1 MKQPL
6 APQCEVTVIHEETV
20 RHVREH
26 LPQEEALYDVA
37 ELFKAF
43 ADTTR
48 VRILW
53 ALSQAEMCVCDLAAL
68 LGMTSTAVSHQL
80 RFLKQA
86 RLVRNRRTGRVVYYS
101 LCDEHVMLM
110 LNQAMEHV
118 QEGG

>member
-1 MKQPL
+1 MKQNL
-6 APQCEVTVIHEETV
+6 APHCDVTVIHEETV
-20 RHVREH
+20 QHVQEH
-26 LPQEEALYDVA
+26 MPHEEQLYDVA

-110 LNQAMEHV
+110 FNQAMEHV
-118 QEGG
+118 QEGS